1 MRLLP
6 YHFLMLHGAVVQN
19 SLCVFLAD
27 TSKTTKSRPGN
38 SRSKSSPPAGGKWG
52 EDFKKYNAFTTLQAF
67 EALNNRSNFVK
78 SL

>member
-1 MRLLP
+1 MCFSWPDFENHEESARK
-6 YHFLMLHGAVVQN
+6 FKVK
-19 SLCVFLAD
+19 VFA
-27 TSKTTKSRPGN
+27 TCR
-38 SRSKSSPPAGGKWG
+38 RKWG